1 MPAFNQVDNILNFIN
16 LLETN
21 NHGAFID
28 KEINSNQTFTLNN
41 LLDIINHPDSGK
53 TNRVAFTLDSKLIN
67 QVESKEITI
76 KGKQDVHYYLIHASL
91 DSISQDSL
99 KNDLYITFRDG
110 DSDGLTPLTYLLDTR
125 LTSLNINKLLELIS
139 EDNLLGL
146 NLIGLSTQL
155 GEISSNM
162 YPTESPISLSMLNG
176 QYTFKTDTG
185 QVYLNSKDIKEGFI
199 VKKGL
204 RKYTLVIKTNK
215 AQLNVLIS
223 V

>member
-1 MPAFNQVDNILNFIN
+1 M
-16 LLETN
+16 
-21 NHGAFID
+21 
-28 KEINSNQTFTLNN
+28 
-41 LLDIINHPDSGK
+41 
-53 TNRVAFTLDSKLIN
+53 
-67 QVESKEITI
+67 
-76 KGKQDVHYYLIHASL
+76 
-91 DSISQDSL
+91 
-99 KNDLYITFRDG
+99 
-110 DSDGLTPLTYLLDTR
+110 
-125 LTSLNINKLLELIS
+125 ELIS
-139 EDNLLGL
+139 DDNLLGL

-162 YPTESPISLSMLNG
+162 YPAESPISLSMLNG